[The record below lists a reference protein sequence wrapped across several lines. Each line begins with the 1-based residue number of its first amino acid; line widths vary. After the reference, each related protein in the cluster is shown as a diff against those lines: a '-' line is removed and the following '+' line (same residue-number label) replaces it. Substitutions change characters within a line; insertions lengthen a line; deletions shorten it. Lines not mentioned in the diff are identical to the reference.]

1 MNYSQFRSILSRKI
15 GLMILVGLLLAAIS
29 FWGIM
34 LLAPRYQSNF
44 DVLVIQNQENFVDS
58 YTLAKSTEHF
68 SKLLSES
75 VYTETFLNKV
85 IEGNPELS
93 KMLPIDREDR
103 MKAWGKMVQ
112 TSINVELGMIHLKA
126 LANDKGQVERLSKT
140 IASVLAENNNLFFS
154 ENQKIEVRMINAPL
168 IKNNPGM
175 NMLVF
180 IVVASFLIGALLVF
194 IISFY
199 KNLID
204 QEKLESGR
212 SDEKDIW
219 NQAVTEDDLGN
230 TIDAETGEIVSPVQ
244 R

>member
-1 MNYSQFRSILSRKI
+1 MNYSQFKSILSKKI
-15 GLMILVGLLLAAIS
+15 GLMVLAGLLLAAIS

-34 LLAPRYQSNF
+34 LLSPRYQSNF

-85 IEGNPELS
+85 IEGDPELS
-93 KMLPIDREDR
+93 KILPIEREDR
-103 MKAWGKMVQ
+103 MKTWGRMVQ

-126 LANDKGQVERLSKT
+126 LANDRSQVERMSKT
-140 IASVLAENNNLFFS
+140 IASVLAENNNLFIS

-180 IVVASFLIGALLVF
+180 TAVASFLIGMLIVL

-199 KNLID
+199 KSLID
-204 QEKLESGR
+204 QGKSKEDESMETNDLNR
-212 SDEKDIW
+212 T
-219 NQAVTEDDLGN
+219 VTEDDFGN
-230 TIDAETGEIVSPVQ
+230 IIDARTGEIVSSKLE
-244 R
+244 

>member
-15 GLMILVGLLLAAIS
+15 GLMILVGFLLAAVS

-34 LLAPRYQSNF
+34 LLSPRYQSNL
-44 DVLVIQNQENFVDS
+44 DVLVIQNQESFVDS

-85 IEGNPELS
+85 IEGDPELS
-93 KMLPIDREDR
+93 KILPIEREDR
-103 MKAWGKMVQ
+103 MKAWGRMVQ

-126 LANDKGQVERLSKT
+126 LANDKGQVERMSKT
-140 IASVLAENNNLFFS
+140 IASVLAENNNLFIS
-154 ENQKIEVRMINAPL
+154 ENQNIEVRMINAPL

-175 NMLVF
+175 NILIF
-180 IVVASFLIGALLVF
+180 TVVASFLIGVLLVF
-194 IISFY
+194 IVSFY

-204 QEKLESGR
+204 QGKSKNDRLS
-212 SDEKDIW
+212 EKDVW
-219 NQAVTEDDLGN
+219 NRTVTEDDFGN
-230 TIDAETGEIVSPVQ
+230 IIDAKTGEIISPKQ
-244 R
+244 E

>member
-1 MNYSQFRSILSRKI
+1 
-15 GLMILVGLLLAAIS
+15 MILVGLLLAAIS

>member
-15 GLMILVGLLLAAIS
+15 GLMILVGLLLAAVS

-34 LLAPRYQSNF
+34 LLSPRYQSNF
-44 DVLVIQNQENFVDS
+44 DVLVIQNQESFVDS

-85 IEGNPELS
+85 IEGDPELS
-93 KMLPIDREDR
+93 KILPIEREDR
-103 MKAWGKMVQ
+103 MKAWGKMIQ

-140 IASVLAENNNLFFS
+140 IAGVLADNNNLFFS

-180 IVVASFLIGALLVF
+180 IVVASFLIGVLLVF

-204 QEKLESGR
+204 EGKSKEEKP
-212 SDEKDIW
+212 DEKNIW
-219 NQAVTEDDLGN
+219 NQAVTKDDFGN
-230 TIDAETGEIVSPVQ
+230 IIDAKTGEIVSLKDE
-244 R
+244 